1 MGFASWREINFSFSQ
16 VFGMAGLGEMLQ
28 SSTPAKVTKTCG
40 ENDIPREKV
49 GKKISDLAASM
60 AAL

>member
-16 VFGMAGLGEMLQ
+16 AFGMAGLGEMLQ
-28 SSTPAKVTKTCG
+28 SNTSARVAKTYG